1 MCTTPS
7 VPHSTPGQS
16 GIAVQSVLPCEV
28 ARSRSAVRTKPLERS
43 RSDDR
48 HVASAAVVPTDSQPE
63 ILPHTTSKARPV
75 APTTEG
81 TCPADD
87 TIASPLLAPEPAFA
101 KPAPAGPPGEAQPAS
116 SEWPAHWVADGDT
129 GGAGKKIASSKGQ
142 GSRHAVTEGLASR
155 KDRPTSC
162 KPKAAGRCSE
172 VSGKASTVP
181 VTRQA
186 EAWGGKHRYVWP
198 ALCCL
203 RLRFVEHQCQAAKL
217 LPLPHPRLL
226 AWSGQQW

>member
-1 MCTTPS
+1 MSTTPS
-7 VPHSTPGQS
+7 VPHSTSEQS
-16 GIAVQSVLPCEV
+16 GFAVQSALPCEV

-63 ILPHTTSKARPV
+63 ILPHTTSEARP
-75 APTTEG
+75 AATATEG

-87 TIASPLLAPEPAFA
+87 TIASPLLAPEPVFA
-101 KPAPAGPPGEAQPAS
+101 KLAPAGAPGEAQPAS
-116 SEWPAHWVADGDT
+116 SEWPAPWVADSDT
-129 GGAGKKIASSKGQ
+129 GEAGQRIVSSKGQ

-155 KDRPTSC
+155 KDRPISC

-172 VSGKASTVP
+172 VSGKAPTVP
-181 VTRQA
+181 ATRQA

-203 RLRFVEHQCQAAKL
+203 MLRFAEHQ
-217 LPLPHPRLL
+217 LPGSKVASRTPF
-226 AWSGQQW
+226 